1 MSEVVKAHEAGTE
14 LEVLPVET
22 KPMVKY
28 KIIESTGFSNNE
40 KPAAEA
46 LDAIKTYVATRGGWF
61 YLDGAPHLN
70 LDTVTPQM
78 LEDASMITVTNV
90 ILGGV
95 ALEIP
100 KHWGPTV

>member
-1 MSEVVKAHEAGTE
+1 MSEVLKTYEAGAE
-14 LEVLPVET
+14 LEIAPES

-40 KPAAEA
+40 KTAEDA

-70 LDTVTPQM
+70 LDTVTPKM
-78 LEDASMITVTNV
+78 LEEASMITVTNV

-95 ALEIP
+95 CDAVQEIQSYI
-100 KHWGPTV
+100 VS